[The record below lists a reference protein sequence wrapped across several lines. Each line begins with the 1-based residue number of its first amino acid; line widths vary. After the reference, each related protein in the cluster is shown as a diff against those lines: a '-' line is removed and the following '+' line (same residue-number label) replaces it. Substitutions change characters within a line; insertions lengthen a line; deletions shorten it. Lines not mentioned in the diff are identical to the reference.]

1 MEEGNRKAADDLQ
14 AEEDKVNHLSKVK
27 AKLEN
32 NLEREKKKMEE
43 GNRKAADDLQAEE
56 DKVNHLSKVKAKLED
71 NLEREKKAR
80 SDLDKVKRK
89 LETELKQTLASVD
102 DLERIKRDMDE
113 ATKRKDLEYGTLV
126 SKFEDEQA
134 TVNQD
139 ATAAAHRK
147 KHQDA
152 VGEMGD

>member
-56 DKVNHLSKVKAKLED
+56 DKVNHLSKVKAKLE
-71 NLEREKKAR
+71 
-80 SDLDKVKRK
+80 
-89 LETELKQTLASVD
+89 TELKQPLASVD

-113 ATKRKDLEYGTLV
+113 ATKRKDLE
-126 SKFEDEQA
+126 
-134 TVNQD
+134 
-139 ATAAAHRK
+139 
-147 KHQDA
+147 
-152 VGEMGD
+152 